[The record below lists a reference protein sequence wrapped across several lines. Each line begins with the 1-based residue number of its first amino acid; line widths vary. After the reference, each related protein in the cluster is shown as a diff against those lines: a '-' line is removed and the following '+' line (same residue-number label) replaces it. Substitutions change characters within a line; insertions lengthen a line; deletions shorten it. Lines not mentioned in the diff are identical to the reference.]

1 MVPGQFRLVLDVSRF
16 LKPDTLPE
24 SLYDFLRKY
33 YELPA
38 VTTNTQIKLKVS
50 SSSENTFLHSA
61 FKSLEDNQKTC
72 LILHDEVY
80 VKKMLLYHSG
90 LYLISQ

>member
-16 LKPDTLPE
+16 LKRDTLPE

-50 SSSENTFLHSA
+50 SSSENTFLHS
-61 FKSLEDNQKTC
+61 EDNQKTC